1 MRERYIYRENDV
13 GGGPRPPGMLKE
25 GEGVMLDETLD
36 YQLTVDKT
44 VGLISRLLIAKSL

>member
-1 MRERYIYRENDV
+1 MCERDIYRENDV
-13 GGGPRPPGMLKE
+13 GGGMLKE